1 MENNGAN
8 KAIPIPCKDRKIFY
22 RAWLSF
28 LTPIHHFTPQV
39 IHVAA
44 ELLRHRER
52 LSKYVL
58 DEAMLM
64 KLLMGQDIRDEIIKE
79 CNITLSTY
87 RVTINKLKKGQFFKD
102 GTINPRLIPNL
113 DGSSKY
119 NLMLMFDIGE
129 S

>member
-1 MENNGAN
+1 M
-8 KAIPIPCKDRKIFY
+8 
-22 RAWLSF
+22 
-28 LTPIHHFTPQV
+28 
-39 IHVAA
+39 
-44 ELLRHRER
+44 
-52 LSKYVL
+52 SKYVL